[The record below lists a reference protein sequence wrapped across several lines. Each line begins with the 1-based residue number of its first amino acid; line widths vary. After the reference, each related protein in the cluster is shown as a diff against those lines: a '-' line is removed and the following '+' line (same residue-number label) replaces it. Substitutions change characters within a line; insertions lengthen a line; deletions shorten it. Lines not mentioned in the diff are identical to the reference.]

1 MYRMKTD
8 KKTGK
13 TVITFIKKEKMH
25 VFDSLHDALMYIW
38 IMKDV
43 YCYPRHR
50 RQATEP
56 FPVRSLNPGKY
67 PIRIEA

>member
-1 MYRMKTD
+1 MYRMQTD

-13 TVITFIKKEKMH
+13 TVITFLKKNKEH

-43 YCYPRHR
+43 YYNCGR
-50 RQATEP
+50 RREATEP
-56 FPVRSLNPGKY
+56 FPVRSLNPGKH
-67 PIRIEA
+67 PIRVQA